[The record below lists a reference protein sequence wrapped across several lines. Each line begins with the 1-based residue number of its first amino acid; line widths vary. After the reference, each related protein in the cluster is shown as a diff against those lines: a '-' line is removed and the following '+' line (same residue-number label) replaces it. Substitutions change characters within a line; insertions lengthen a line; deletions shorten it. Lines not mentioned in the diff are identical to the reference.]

1 VLKQQVARWLSHGLL
16 GSHVLAFSTARAHD
30 GGAGALYVMLRRERK
45 RAVFEVLEGAKRRD

>member
-1 VLKQQVARWLSHGLL
+1 LL